1 MIKLVSLTNYKTEV
15 QKKNDKLHFNDTFFS
30 LMNVFPIVY
39 TYQDLL
45 KKVLSTAQTLKV
57 NGFPH
62 QMLVAMTA
70 QAKHDP
76 FQIRQVNWKEIEMS
90 FRHASKTQT
99 MMSAQKPISHANGVT
114 TENSLGGNYNHMS
127 RSVKSK
133 GSGTYFLKT

>member
-15 QKKNDKLHFNDTFFS
+15 IVQKNNDKLHFNDTVC
-30 LMNVFPIVY
+30 LIVY

-62 QMLVAMTA
+62 QTLVAVTT

-76 FQIRQVNWKEIEMS
+76 FQIRQVNWKGIEIG

-99 MMSAQKPISHANGVT
+99 MMSAQKTISHANGVT
-114 TENSLGGNYNHMS
+114 TENILGGNYNHIS

-133 GSGTYFLKT
+133 DGGTDFLKT